1 MSTLSKR
8 DQLKASQ
15 ELTTNTNPAKKFYK
29 WESENKTFSY
39 FQKGETKEE
48 SKNVL
53 VELPFRFVTL
63 GRPLFCVKGFNEK
76 LKLGLYSNEVRS
88 VKDEMTVRYFDKNQ
102 PVIAKGIW
110 EDVKGLADNVGGK
123 YHLSIYGYD
132 LDSKEIINIDVKGHG
147 IGEWGNLFKRSSAR
161 LADEIVIVKG
171 YKDGKTGAV
180 KYTYPTFEL
189 ERAVSDDELDEVIE
203 ALDTLKSFHTEYFK
217 NKNVEP
223 IEETDLKETIDNDEI
238 QDDLEF

>member
-8 DQLKASQ
+8 EQLKDSQ
-15 ELTTNTNPAKKFYK
+15 ELRTNTNPAKKFYK

-39 FQKGETKEE
+39 YHKGETKEE

-53 VELPFRFVTL
+53 VDLPFRFVTL

-88 VKDEMTVRYFDKNQ
+88 VKEEMTVRYFDKNQ

-110 EDVKGLADNVGGK
+110 EEVKGPADNVGGK

-132 LDSKEIINIDVKGHG
+132 LDNKEIINIDVKGNG

-223 IEETDLKETIDNDEI
+223 DESIDTGGLQDEPE
-238 QDDLEF
+238 DDLEF

>member
-1 MSTLSKR
+1 MSTSKR
-8 DQLKASQ
+8 EQLKASQ
-15 ELTTNTNPAKKFYK
+15 ELQQNTNPAKKFYK

-39 FQKGETKEE
+39 YQKAEKKEE

-53 VELPFRFVTL
+53 VDLPFRFVTL

-88 VKDEMTVRYFDKNQ
+88 VKDEMIVRYFDKNQ
-102 PVIAKGIW
+102 PIIAKGVW
-110 EDVKGLADNVGGK
+110 ADVKGLADNVGGK

-132 LDSKEIINIDVKGHG
+132 LDNKEIINIDVKGNG
-147 IGEWGNLFKRSSAR
+147 IGEWGELFKKCSNR
-161 LADEIVIVKG
+161 LADEIVVVKG

-189 ERAVSDDELDEVIE
+189 ERVISDDELDEVIE
-203 ALDTLKSFHTEYFK
+203 ALDVLKKYQTEHFK
-217 NKNVEP
+217 NKGVVEE
-223 IEETDLKETIDNDEI
+223 IVETDDLPTPTED
-238 QDDLEF
+238 DDLPY